1 MQTLTPL
8 TFNVARVELSAMQ
21 ILECYDCVVLSSPS
35 TTSQQHWLAHPSR
48 NPVSVPS
55 TDHRLSCQ
63 IELLSVLWTRGHLSQ
78 EAVKHRA
85 SGPNSVQWVTSY
97 LWPHFQ
103 WLMVGSLSVTLM
115 ADVEAAELMYK
126 HLPQWMPMHGPQKKR
141 GGKRSCSNCWEQRV
155 SARSWKPDK
164 LKLTP
169 H

>member
-1 MQTLTPL
+1 M
-8 TFNVARVELSAMQ
+8 
-21 ILECYDCVVLSSPS
+21 VLSSPS
-35 TTSQQHWLAHPSR
+35 TTSQQHWLTHPPR

-55 TDHRLSCQ
+55 TDHRLSCSDTAPSCALDKRTPQ
-63 IELLSVLWTRGHLSQ
+63 PGNR
-78 EAVKHRA
+78 EAQGITW

-103 WLMVGSLSVTLM
+103 WLMVGSLRVTLM

-141 GGKRSCSNCWEQRV
+141 GGKRPCLNCWEQRV

-164 LKLTP
+164 LKLTL